1 MPDLPGPVDNWMG
14 AATQTGIEL
23 TQEGANAGAEIV
35 GGTLGW
41 AGGGTAD
48 YLDDVGD
55 AAGSAV
61 GDQAGEF
68 GDAALDLGE
77 WTGNATEGTGE
88 WAGGGI
94 IGLFETGSD
103 AAGEAGEGVGNLLGG
118 ALNAQTLMLLGIAL
132 VAVYFVANSEAGE
145 AAVKAKTGA

>member
-68 GDAALDLGE
+68 GDAALDFGE
-77 WTGNATEGTGE
+77 FAGNAATGTT
-88 WAGGGI
+88 
-94 IGLFETGSD
+94 ETGADIFGD
-103 AAGEAGEGVGNLLGG
+103 AGDALGNFTSG
-118 ALNAQTLMLLGIAL
+118 ALNAQTLMLIGAVI
-132 VAVYFVANSEAGE
+132 VAVYLLANSEAGE
-145 AAVKAKTGA
+145 AAVNAKTGGVA